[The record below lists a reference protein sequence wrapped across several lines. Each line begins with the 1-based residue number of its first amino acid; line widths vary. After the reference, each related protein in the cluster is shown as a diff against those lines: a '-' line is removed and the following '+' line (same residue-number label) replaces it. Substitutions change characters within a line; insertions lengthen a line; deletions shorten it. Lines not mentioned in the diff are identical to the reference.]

1 MVTIRSAHRGT
12 DSPLTATGEAT
23 ARTPGARL
31 RRSPC
36 AHVLVSPLAR
46 ARRTCVLDGL
56 NPSAKQNSDLA
67 VWDGGDDAGE
77 RSADILRTRP
87 HWDLCKDRCPGGES
101 PDPISH
107 RADRLIAQSCTSTPA
122 PTAALTRAA
131 TPLPA
136 DRWPTAR

>member
-1 MVTIRSAHRGT
+1 MVTLRSAHRGT
-12 DSPLTATGEAT
+12 DSPLTAHGEAT
-23 ARTPGARL
+23 ARTLGARL

-87 HWDLCKDRCPGGES
+87 HWDLFHDGCPGGES
-101 PDPISH
+101 PDPISP
-107 RADRLIAQSCTSTPA
+107 RADRFNAQSCTST
-122 PTAALTRAA
+122 
-131 TPLPA
+131 LPP
-136 DRWPTAR
+136 RPR